1 MAARTEHD
9 VAGRLADFI
18 VVTGLRPSFVWGAAS
33 LWDFPGLM
41 RPRVR
46 LNPKMV
52 NKTVAEALAED
63 WESVGRDMWRALP
76 AQDRETEDTPGD

>member
-1 MAARTEHD
+1 MTVPTEHD
-9 VAGRLADFI
+9 AAGRLANFI
-18 VVTGLRPSFVWGAAS
+18 VVDGFRPSFVRGAAS

-76 AQDRETEDTPGD
+76 AEESATAPNHH